1 MKLSKPFVIS
11 SIALAIHAAFSPAY
25 AEENNPVVS
34 VEKTTEA
41 QHENQLGN
49 ITVTA
54 RRRTEKEQDVPAPI
68 SVVKGEQLEATK
80 IYQVQDLQQLLP
92 NFTAQFIHARQSS
105 VAVRGIGN
113 NTANEGLEGSVGIYL
128 DNVYLGRPGQAVFDL
143 LDIEQIDLLR
153 GPQGTLFGKNTTAG
167 VLNITSRAPVFKEE
181 RSIEVSSGERGYRQ
195 LKASINQPL
204 SDTVAVRISA
214 YDTQDDGWIKN
225 TYNGKNLNEI
235 NRKGARGQ
243 ILIKPSETFSLRLIG
258 EHNEEDSSTGT
269 LIPYSFG
276 PWNPGGSAA
285 ANLPLGTPGSNAT
298 TYAQRATALGARN
311 ISRDPYD
318 YKVDFD
324 ASQRSRVNQDALSA
338 EANWDING
346 YKLTSITAW
355 RDWKFSPEND
365 LDFTRLPGVVG
376 GFKVNESQY
385 SQEIRLASP
394 LGEVYDY
401 VVGAYYYHQNITS
414 DNAYQ
419 TGASALALTT
429 TTPFNASLRGVGKSS
444 TDSYAT
450 FGQATWHVSQVFDL
464 TGGLR
469 YTLEKK
475 EGSVQQ
481 QNVDPAFWGT
491 QSAFFRAY
499 DSGNL
504 SRKDESLAGLLT
516 ASYRFSDDVLGFV
529 TYSTGEKSGGFNV
542 NSVTTPAAALG
553 NSALTIEP
561 EKARNLELGLKT
573 SWLNNRV
580 NINANV
586 FLTKIS
592 DYQAVTATENNG
604 TYVALLSNVGDLTSK
619 GVELDIKAQATS
631 HLLLNFNAA
640 YTDATFDNGSAP
652 TPFEEFNGPGGT
664 QASGY
669 GKGYRS
675 ISGNRVNGAPRWTAN
690 AGLQHRWNIT
700 GNVDHYTAANYGWR
714 SETYADVNNSIYS
727 KIPSYGVFNLTTGF
741 RIPHGK
747 NQWDLSIWAKNL
759 FDKHYFLGL
768 VNSGNGM
775 YAGSAAQPRTVGAS
789 LRYDF

>member
-25 AEENNPVVS
+25 AEENDPAVS

-167 VLNITSRAPVFKEE
+167 VLNITSRQPVFKEE
-181 RSIEVSSGERGYRQ
+181 RSIEASGGERGYRQ

-204 SDTVAVRISA
+204 SDTVAARISA
-214 YDTQDDGWIKN
+214 YDTHDDGWIKN

-235 NRKGARGQ
+235 NRKGVRGQ

-276 PWNPGGSAA
+276 PWRPTGA
-285 ANLPLGTPGSNAT
+285 
-298 TYAQRATALGARN
+298 TYAQVAAGLGAVN
-311 ISRDPYD
+311 IARSPYD

-324 ASQRSRVNQDALSA
+324 GRQRSKVNQDALSA

-365 LDFTRLPGVVG
+365 LDFTRLAGITG
-376 GFKVNESQY
+376 GFNVNEEQY
-385 SQEIRLASP
+385 SQEVRLASP
-394 LGEVYDY
+394 LGETYDY
-401 VVGAYYYHQNITS
+401 VVGAYYYHQDIESN
-414 DNAYQ
+414 NAYH
-419 TGASALALTT
+419 TGASAPSLTFVY
-429 TTPFNASLRGVGKSS
+429 PPNASLAGRGTAK
-444 TDSYAT
+444 TDSYAV
-450 FGQATWHVSQVFDL
+450 FGQSTWHITQTFDL

-469 YTLEKK
+469 YTVENK
-475 EGSVQQ
+475 EGRVVQQ
-481 QNVDPAFWGT
+481 TINPAIYAA
-491 QSAFFRAY
+491 SPLVRAY
-499 DSGNL
+499 DSGTL
-504 SRKDESLAGLLT
+504 DRRDESIAGLLT
-516 ASYRFSDDVLGFV
+516 ASYRFTDDILGFA

-542 NSVTTPAAALG
+542 NSVSTVASLLG
-553 NSALTIEP
+553 NQALSIDP
-561 EKARNLELGLKT
+561 EKARNVEIGLKT
-573 SWLNNRV
+573 NWLDNRLNV
-580 NINANV
+580 NINA

-592 DYQAVTATENNG
+592 DYQAVTNTDYNG
-604 TYVALLSNVGDLTSK
+604 SYLALLTNVGDLTSK
-619 GVELDIKAQATS
+619 GVELDVKAQPNK
-631 HLLLNFNAA
+631 HLAVNFNAA
-640 YTDATFDNGSAP
+640 YTDATFDKGTAP
-652 TPFEEFNGPGGT
+652 TPFEEYDGV
-664 QASGY
+664 GY
-669 GKGYRS
+669 GRGYRS
-675 ISGNRVNGAPRWTAN
+675 IAGNRVNGAPRWTAN
-690 AGLQHRWNIT
+690 AGVQHRWNIT
-700 GNVDHYTAANYGWR
+700 DTVEHYTAANYGWR
-714 SETYADVNNSIYS
+714 SETYADINNSIYS